1 MVAGLGRIKAGFML
15 RFNALC
21 VGRKGIW
28 RHLLDVWNLIENWK
42 VLTYRAG
49 RFLMKGAVKV
59 VGVDSETVGLG
70 MAARSLDRPFLR
82 AVYR

>member
-1 MVAGLGRIKAGFML
+1 M
-15 RFNALC
+15 
-21 VGRKGIW
+21 
-28 RHLLDVWNLIENWK
+28 DVWNLIENWK